1 MSGDPFK
8 QLHEQKTR
16 RKQMIVAE
24 AHRKAMTGQTQMHEK
39 KNALQPAE
47 GQVFDF
53 KDEDLRSARNAQA
66 KKDHGEFVANQI
78 KKKQQ
83 AKERVKSAKL

>member
-1 MSGDPFK
+1 
-8 QLHEQKTR
+8 
-16 RKQMIVAE
+16 
-24 AHRKAMTGQTQMHEK
+24 MHEK
-39 KNALQPAE
+39 KATLQPTE

-78 KKKQQ
+78 KQK
-83 AKERVKSAKL
+83 

>member
-1 MSGDPFK
+1 MS
-8 QLHEQKTR
+8 
-16 RKQMIVAE
+16 
-24 AHRKAMTGQTQMHEK
+24 GQTQMHEK
-39 KNALQPAE
+39 KATLQPTE

-78 KKKQQ
+78 KQKQQ
-83 AKERVKSAKL
+83 AKDRVKSAKLQYERK